1 MDKAAF
7 RLRVRNLYNYLH
19 FNIAGT
25 GISRT
30 HFQADTFPEPF
41 RSNITV
47 THDGI
52 KTEIVAK
59 NAEPSLTPSEHVT
72 LPPADEIGTLIN
84 RNLEPYRGYHTFMRA
99 LPQLLKERPKAQIV
113 LIWGDGVSYGAPAPK
128 GKTWKQIFLDEV
140 KDNISEQGWQTVD
153 YIGCLP
159 YDTYLS
165 TL

>member
-1 MDKAAF
+1 MKAQRFSPDVILAHHGWGEPMVLKDGRPDERLGHYWEFFHLADPKQTNFDQEFSKGRLDKAAF

-59 NAEPSLTPSEHVT
+59 NAEPSLTPSDHVT
-72 LPPADEIGTLIN
+72 LTRADEIVTFNNL
-84 RNLEPYRGYHTFMRA
+84 NLER
-99 LPQLLKERPKAQIV
+99 
-113 LIWGDGVSYGAPAPK
+113 
-128 GKTWKQIFLDEV
+128 
-140 KDNISEQGWQTVD
+140 
-153 YIGCLP
+153 
-159 YDTYLS
+159 
-165 TL
+165 

>member
-1 MDKAAF
+1 MFLKDVWPGARLGLYCEFYHFANPEQTIFDPEFSKDSLDKAAF

-19 FNIAGT
+19 FNIAET

-72 LPPADEIGTLIN
+72 LPSADEIGTFIN
-84 RNLEPYRGYHTFMRA
+84 RNLER
-99 LPQLLKERPKAQIV
+99 
-113 LIWGDGVSYGAPAPK
+113 
-128 GKTWKQIFLDEV
+128 
-140 KDNISEQGWQTVD
+140 
-153 YIGCLP
+153 
-159 YDTYLS
+159 
-165 TL
+165 

>member
-1 MDKAAF
+1 MFLKDVWPEARLGLYCEFYHLANPEQTNFGPEFSKGSLDKAAF

-52 KTEIVAK
+52 KTEIVAQ
-59 NAEPSLTPSEHVT
+59 NAEPSLTPS
-72 LPPADEIGTLIN
+72 
-84 RNLEPYRGYHTFMRA
+84 
-99 LPQLLKERPKAQIV
+99 
-113 LIWGDGVSYGAPAPK
+113 
-128 GKTWKQIFLDEV
+128 
-140 KDNISEQGWQTVD
+140 
-153 YIGCLP
+153 
-159 YDTYLS
+159 
-165 TL
+165 